1 MSKQQSYRV
10 LQPVHLAGQGTVQAG
25 ESVELHPRQAVFL
38 LTSGVI
44 EKAPQTTAPPA
55 KTTRKGTSP
64 RRRDHERDH

>member
-10 LQPVHLAGQGTVQAG
+10 LQPVHLAGQGAVQAG

-44 EKAPQTTAPPA
+44 EKAPQTTATPA
-55 KTTRKGTSP
+55 KTTRKSAQPKET
-64 RRRDHERDH
+64 RT

>member
-25 ESVELHPRQAVFL
+25 ETLELHPRQAVFL
-38 LTSGVI
+38 LTTGVI
-44 EKAPQTTAPPA
+44 EKAQNTAPPA

>member
-10 LQPVHLAGQGTVQAG
+10 LQPVHLAGQGTVQPG
-25 ESVELHPRQAVFL
+25 ETLELHPRQTVFL

-44 EKAPQTTAPPA
+44 EKAQTTAPPA
-55 KTTRKGTSP
+55 KTTRTGTSP